1 MKAVMKLTEKEL
13 ERLYGEIE
21 VKFSERK
28 YEQVFLELERFIPL
42 AKDCN
47 SIKYQG
53 LGFGLKGYTYYLC
66 NEIYLAIKC
75 FEFALSYFV
84 KQPDL
89 LCDEIKQNKN
99 SLGVLYRLIGN
110 GKKSIQSLMDSIEIS
125 DKYGLTNSTAYNNI
139 ANLFSN
145 QKNYQKALLYL
156 EIAVKKES
164 NSENKKMMYDYL
176 TNIAMVHTKNGN
188 FKKATKI
195 FQKNIKYFEEREV
208 LESLIQN
215 LKGYSIIC
223 IEYGNFI
230 EARIHLEQAKNL
242 SHQIQYKYHLVDI
255 HLSFAQV
262 YEKSNDYENQLSSL
276 QIALKTAEASN
287 TSKVALVL
295 AALVKYYQ
303 HQNMF
308 LEASE
313 TIKKLIGIIEA
324 KFRREKEEKFLEL
337 QEAFE
342 SKQKDKL
349 IQREHDFQVSLKVK
363 QKELLNALLEQK
375 GLELHL
381 KSLQLQLS
389 PRFIFSTLQSI
400 QSFIFERDP
409 FQASDYLAKFAG
421 LMRAILKAS
430 RNGSLSLLEEKQILE
445 QYLELEQERFNHS
458 FRYQIEVDEMLK
470 LEEQIVPA
478 LLIQPFVENAVLHGV
493 ASLKNGIIRVVF
505 RKGKDKLYVHIIDN
519 GVGRVVSEN
528 IYKNNRTKTS
538 TALQIMRERETLSKD
553 IKGASLNFKII
564 DLESKGSPTGTH
576 VILRIAGLFL

>member
-1 MKAVMKLTEKEL
+1 MGVVKNITEIDLEKLYLKIHVL
-13 ERLYGEIE
+13 
-21 VKFSERK
+21 KSERK
-28 YEQVFLELERFIPL
+28 FEMAHIELDRLIEL

-66 NEIYLAIKC
+66 NEIYLAIKSY
-75 FEFALSYFV
+75 ESALSFFNTKPELFYE
-84 KQPDL
+84 D
-89 LCDEIKQNKN
+89 IKQTKN
-99 SLGVLYRLIGN
+99 SLGVLYKLNGN
-110 GKKSIQSLMDSIEIS
+110 LKNSIQALTESIEIS
-125 DKYGLTNSTAYNNI
+125 EKYGLINAIAYNNL
-139 ANLFSN
+139 ASLYVN
-145 QKNYQKALLYL
+145 QKNYVKALDYFQLAF
-156 EIAVKKES
+156 EKEQV
-164 NSENKKMMYDYL
+164 NKAQAIKYL
-176 TNIAMVHTKNGN
+176 TNIGMAKLKIGDL
-188 FKKATKI
+188 KAALRI
-195 FQKNIKYFEEREV
+195 FEKNIKDFEEGEV
-208 LESLIQN
+208 SEILIQN

-242 SHQIQYKYHLVDI
+242 SHQIQYKFHLVEI

-342 SKQKDKL
+342 SKQKDKRL
-349 IQREHDFQVSLKVK
+349 NQERAFQTSLKAK
-363 QKELLNALLEQK
+363 QQELMIAIAEQK
-375 GLELHL
+375 KMELHL

-445 QYLELEQERFNHS
+445 QYLELEQERFTHS

-470 LEEQIVPA
+470 LEEQIVPS